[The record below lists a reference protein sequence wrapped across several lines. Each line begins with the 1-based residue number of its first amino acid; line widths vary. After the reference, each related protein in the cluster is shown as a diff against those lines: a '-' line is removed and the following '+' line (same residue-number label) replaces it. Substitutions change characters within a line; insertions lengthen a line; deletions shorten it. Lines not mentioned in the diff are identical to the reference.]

1 MSPKKS
7 LPLLVLL
14 VSLAAALACGPTP
27 TPGNWYVDT
36 AGDDTNDCQT
46 PATACLTIGAA
57 IGKASGGDIVHV
69 QAGNYV
75 EIDSG
80 DPTIGVVVDKDLTIE
95 GVGDAR
101 IDGDGLRTVVSI
113 APSTSAVMT
122 NLTIHNGGGEATGG
136 IVVGAGSTLS
146 LTDSIVRNNEPSI
159 AAIGPGL
166 YNTGGILNQGTL
178 TMSRV
183 EVIFNNA
190 FEPAGSEAWGGGI
203 HNQGTLTMT
212 DSLVAM
218 NYADNRGAG
227 MYNEAGA
234 TATLIDSMV
243 DDNINTGGIWNEGTL
258 ILSNTHV
265 RANTIVGTLGG
276 PLSQVCAGI
285 GNHGILEMT
294 DGVVADNASYTYY
307 AGICNLDP
315 GSTATINGTTIIEN
329 IGSGVVNY
337 GTMNLT
343 NVDIGANT
351 AGGGFNYLTMTISES
366 IVHDNVMTP
375 KAGGLWNVSGT
386 LDIVNTTI
394 SGNQVT
400 MWGGGLMN
408 NQVATMTIVGSTI
421 SGNSADIQGAGIFS
435 EGELHITNSTISGN
449 TAPEGA
455 GIGNNGDMWLS
466 SVTIANNNP
475 DGISSIN
482 VGTTYLLNS
491 IVADNMVTDCFGSGY
506 ITQGHNLDGDASC
519 SLNPVMDDLIA
530 VIPLLGPLANNGG
543 PTFTHALLPGSPA
556 IDTGAT
562 GGDCPPTDQRGV
574 SRPQGPECDIG
585 AYELE
590 FGIAVGTVP
599 PPGDGGILRGTM
611 NGDASCRL
619 GPALEYPLTVLVE
632 QGQSFPIEG
641 RNADTTW
648 LWIRTERGY
657 CWILLTLMD
666 VDGDPETAMVRGSST
681 IPGDGEQG
689 CWVKSASSADL
700 VCTVPC
706 PPDAS
711 PGGACIP

>member
-243 DDNINTGGIWNEGTL
+243 DDNINTGGIWNPHSQQHAREGK
-258 ILSNTHV
+258 HD
-265 RANTIVGTLGG
+265 
-276 PLSQVCAGI
+276 CW
-285 GNHGILEMT
+285 
-294 DGVVADNASYTYY
+294 NARWAAIT
-307 AGICNLDP
+307 GLCRHRQPWDP
-315 GSTATINGTTIIEN
+315 GDDRRRGRRQCQLHVLRRDLQSRSRQHG
-329 IGSGVVNY
+329 
-337 GTMNLT
+337 
-343 NVDIGANT
+343 
-351 AGGGFNYLTMTISES
+351 
-366 IVHDNVMTP
+366 HDQRH
-375 KAGGLWNVSGT
+375 
-386 LDIVNTTI
+386 DHHREHR
-394 SGNQVT
+394 QRR
-400 MWGGGLMN
+400 
-408 NQVATMTIVGSTI
+408 
-421 SGNSADIQGAGIFS
+421 
-435 EGELHITNSTISGN
+435 GELRHNEPNQCRHRRQHGRW
-449 TAPEGA
+449 G
-455 GIGNNGDMWLS
+455 LQL
-466 SVTIANNNP
+466 P
-475 DGISSIN
+475 DD
-482 VGTTYLLNS
+482 
-491 IVADNMVTDCFGSGY
+491 DN
-506 ITQGHNLDGDASC
+506 
-519 SLNPVMDDLIA
+519 
-530 VIPLLGPLANNGG
+530 LGKHRA
-543 PTFTHALLPGSPA
+543 
-556 IDTGAT
+556 
-562 GGDCPPTDQRGV
+562 
-574 SRPQGPECDIG
+574 
-585 AYELE
+585 
-590 FGIAVGTVP
+590 
-599 PPGDGGILRGTM
+599 
-611 NGDASCRL
+611 
-619 GPALEYPLTVLVE
+619 
-632 QGQSFPIEG
+632 
-641 RNADTTW
+641 
-648 LWIRTERGY
+648 
-657 CWILLTLMD
+657 
-666 VDGDPETAMVRGSST
+666 
-681 IPGDGEQG
+681 
-689 CWVKSASSADL
+689 
-700 VCTVPC
+700 
-706 PPDAS
+706 
-711 PGGACIP
+711 